1 MIRCRL
7 SPLFFLRPL
16 LAFVSCGVLVSS
28 SVGHAQDRS
37 CDQSEVT
44 VVVRTIQAT
53 GAKESAPTAQEP
65 SLDASLT
72 DLKQKLA
79 MLPFSSFKLIGS
91 KEEKISLKQKEV
103 VRLPNGETIAFRPM
117 YMNKERVGLWLS
129 WKDTDGND
137 ILNTRLHF
145 DADESVLT
153 GTDYPNNEGRI
164 IAIRA
169 MRVD

>member
-1 MIRCRL
+1 MTRS
-7 SPLFFLRPL
+7 SPRSFLHAL
-16 LAFVSCGVLVSS
+16 LAFVSCGIFFSS
-28 SVGHAQDRS
+28 SIAYSQDRS
-37 CDQSEVT
+37 CDQSEVR

-53 GAKESAPTAQEP
+53 GAKDNVPSSKEP
-65 SLDASLT
+65 SLDPSLA
-72 DLKQKLA
+72 DLKQKLS

-91 KEEKISLKQKEV
+91 NEEEISLKRKEV
-103 VRLPNGETIAFRPM
+103 VRLPNGQTIAFRPM

-129 WKDTDGND
+129 WRDTDGND

-164 IAIRA
+164 IAIKA
-169 MRVD
+169 LRVN